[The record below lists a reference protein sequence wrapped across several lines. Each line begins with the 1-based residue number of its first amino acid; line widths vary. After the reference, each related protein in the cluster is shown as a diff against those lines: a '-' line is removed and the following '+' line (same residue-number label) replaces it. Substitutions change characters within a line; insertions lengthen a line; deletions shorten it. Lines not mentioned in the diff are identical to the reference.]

1 MQGHT
6 MCNEKQ
12 KKKKK
17 EDFVL
22 LTKGELSLGE
32 LKVC

>member
-1 MQGHT
+1 

-12 KKKKK
+12 KKKKKK

>member
-1 MQGHT
+1 

-12 KKKKK
+12 KKKK